1 MTGSETVEHRGAWT
15 RRVSPAALA
24 VAGLV
29 VVSTIVRFAAA
40 RWFTTPWIAPDEM
53 VYGLIGESLWSSG
66 TLEVRGLPSP
76 YYSILTPA
84 LVGAP
89 LALLDLADGIRWAQL
104 LQALAASLVAVPT
117 YRWARRLAPTRWAIA
132 AAAITLAAPALHY
145 AGFLM
150 TEPLTLTVV
159 TAALLALARA
169 VEDPT
174 TWRYG
179 IFAAWATAAAAVRL
193 QALVLLPA
201 FLIAVALDAV
211 AARDRSRLRPLAW
224 LAGVAVLVALAVGA
238 LVVVRGGELSAESVL
253 GAYTPLGER
262 SGVDS
267 DWMVAI
273 LWHAF
278 DVAILGLAIPVLA
291 IAALALS
298 VFAQRDHD
306 PALRAFVAVTL
317 AYVVLLVFQVGLF
330 AAEYVGHVAERYLI
344 TALPLLAI
352 GLCAWIARGAPR
364 ALAVVLPVWALL
376 VAAAALIPLEQ
387 IAERATIVS
396 TLTPS
401 SLEALSDGQARA
413 ALVAGTILAGA
424 IVVAVPRRWAW
435 TAAAVV
441 GVALA
446 LASYD
451 SGRRIVD
458 ASAHEDHAA
467 MGSSARTWL
476 DDAGFEDATLLVTGD
491 RLWTATARTMFWN
504 HSISEVLRIPPA
516 VLPFPPITAE
526 VDIGDDGVVRTATGD
541 ALRRPVVVAPSTLAL
556 AGEKVSERPAGD
568 SETYGLTVWRPEV
581 PVRVTRR
588 VDGLLPNGDF
598 GGSARIT
605 VYACGPGTLYITVI
619 GKTGDPIRSYID
631 GFELDPLE
639 TPAGE
644 ATTHEIEAPPYAN
657 GSASCIFDLVT
668 EGFAGTTTIDFKPSS

>member
-1 MTGSETVEHRGAWT
+1 
-15 RRVSPAALA
+15 
-24 VAGLV
+24 
-29 VVSTIVRFAAA
+29 
-40 RWFTTPWIAPDEM
+40 
-53 VYGLIGESLWSSG
+53 
-66 TLEVRGLPSP
+66 
-76 YYSILTPA
+76 
-84 LVGAP
+84 
-89 LALLDLADGIRWAQL
+89 
-104 LQALAASLVAVPT
+104 
-117 YRWARRLAPTRWAIA
+117 
-132 AAAITLAAPALHY
+132 
-145 AGFLM
+145 
-150 TEPLTLTVV
+150 
-159 TAALLALARA
+159 
-169 VEDPT
+169 
-174 TWRYG
+174 
-179 IFAAWATAAAAVRL
+179 
-193 QALVLLPA
+193 
-201 FLIAVALDAV
+201 
-211 AARDRSRLRPLAW
+211 
-224 LAGVAVLVALAVGA
+224 
-238 LVVVRGGELSAESVL
+238 
-253 GAYTPLGER
+253 
-262 SGVDS
+262 
-267 DWMVAI
+267 
-273 LWHAF
+273 
-278 DVAILGLAIPVLA
+278 
-291 IAALALS
+291 
-298 VFAQRDHD
+298 
-306 PALRAFVAVTL
+306 
-317 AYVVLLVFQVGLF
+317 
-330 AAEYVGHVAERYLI
+330 
-344 TALPLLAI
+344 
-352 GLCAWIARGAPR
+352 
-364 ALAVVLPVWALL
+364 
-376 VAAAALIPLEQ
+376 
-387 IAERATIVS
+387 
-396 TLTPS
+396 
-401 SLEALSDGQARA
+401 
-413 ALVAGTILAGA
+413 
-424 IVVAVPRRWAW
+424 
-435 TAAAVV
+435 
-441 GVALA
+441 VALA

>member
-1 MTGSETVEHRGAWT
+1 MTGSETVDRRGA
-15 RRVSPAALA
+15 RMPRVSPAALA

-40 RWFTTPWIAPDEM
+40 HWFTTPWIAPDEM

-117 YRWARRLAPTRWAIA
+117 YRWARRLASTGWAIA

-169 VEDPT
+169 VEEPT

-224 LAGVAVLVALAVGA
+224 LAGVAALVALAVGA

-253 GAYTPLGER
+253 GAYTPIGES

-291 IAALALS
+291 IAALAFC
-298 VFAQRDHD
+298 VFARRDHD

-317 AYVVLLVFQVGLF
+317 AYVTLLVVQVGLF

-387 IAERATIVS
+387 IAERATLVS

-401 SLEALSDGQARA
+401 ALEALSDGQARA

-441 GVALA
+441 GVTLA
-446 LASYD
+446 VASYD

-458 ASAHEDHAA
+458 ASAHEDRAA
-467 MGSSARTWL
+467 MGLGAADVARRRRPRGRHAPRDRRSSLDIDGADDVLEPRDQRGAPDPAGRAPVPADHRGGRDRGRRGGSDGDGGRASPTRRDCAVDARACRREGRGAPGGGQR
-476 DDAGFEDATLLVTGD
+476 DV
-491 RLWTATARTMFWN
+491 RL
-504 HSISEVLRIPPA
+504 
-516 VLPFPPITAE
+516 
-526 VDIGDDGVVRTATGD
+526 DGVAPRRPGPRHPSRGRAPPERR
-541 ALRRPVVVAPSTLAL
+541 LRRVRHGSPSMPAGPAPST
-556 AGEKVSERPAGD
+556 SP
-568 SETYGLTVWRPEV
+568 
-581 PVRVTRR
+581 
-588 VDGLLPNGDF
+588 
-598 GGSARIT
+598 
-605 VYACGPGTLYITVI
+605 
-619 GKTGDPIRSYID
+619 
-631 GFELDPLE
+631 
-639 TPAGE
+639 
-644 ATTHEIEAPPYAN
+644 
-657 GSASCIFDLVT
+657 
-668 EGFAGTTTIDFKPSS
+668 